1 MSKSYISPSLRR
13 RVSDRANHSCE
24 YCLIPEALSLS
35 SHHVDHIIA
44 EKHGGHTTPE
54 NLALSRSL
62 CNQTKGSDIASIDPN
77 TAETVRLYNPRKDI
91 WTEHFTLEVATGLIQ
106 PQTAIG
112 RVTAKLLRINR
123 LESLPVRQLL
133 AKIGYIPS
141 KKT

>member
-44 EKHGGHTTPE
+44 E
-54 NLALSRSL
+54 
-62 CNQTKGSDIASIDPN
+62 TKGSDIASIDPN